1 MLEDAT
7 AIKSRLMK
15 YLKSKRIKLAQLE
28 RKAGLANAYLR
39 NSNGAIGATK
49 LREILLVCTD
59 LNANW
64 LLTGE
69 GQMLKSDGQEIQNVN
84 GQNAKAVYKGNMTV
98 NEKEELESIPRITIQ
113 NIEGIDSSTLPDGL
127 ANFIDEV
134 KELKNESVSLE
145 SALKSLKEKYE
156 TLLEKY
162 EEKSESLDKAKDELI
177 KVYRE
182 QAENNK

>member
-69 GQMLKSDGQEIQNVN
+69 GDMLKTNGTEVQYVN
-84 GQNAKAVYKGNMTV
+84 GQNAKGVYKGNMTI
-98 NEKEELESIPRITIQ
+98 NEKEELETLPRITIE
-113 NIEGIDSSTLPDGL
+113 NFEELDPSELPSCI
-127 ANFIDEV
+127 AEFINDV
-134 KELKNESVSLE
+134 KELKRQYEQTFNDLT
-145 SALKSLKEKYE
+145 SLKNKYDG
-156 TLLEKY
+156 LLEKY
-162 EEKSESLDKAKDELI
+162 EEKSDNLDRAKDQIIEL
-177 KVYRE
+177 YRLK
-182 QAENNK
+182 AESK